1 METMNN
7 QRLNEL
13 EEKGLFNLTDEEIL
27 EYGKLIKD
35 TNQLD
40 KDWDIHHH
48 SSGPPSY
55 AREYCLHLIERGTV
69 LFQAILHL

>member
-40 KDWDIHHH
+40 KDWDIHPH
-48 SSGPPSY
+48 SLKIFNSLPMSLRCGGPM
-55 AREYCLHLIERGTV
+55 RKL
-69 LFQAILHL
+69 QKILKK